1 MKKITINL
9 LITVSLLSVL
19 WIGGCNNGDGAT
31 PSTGGL
37 PDLILS
43 VDGHGVSPWPPL
55 TAQTAVIEVV
65 LENIGNE
72 PVDESFNIELYVDGN
87 LVRYWRFS
95 PVSAEEDPEHAH
107 NPLNPGGT
115 RIYGYDDVFSE
126 GHHTIRWVVD
136 GQDEVGENDEGNNEL
151 EFTAIWQHPPDLV
164 VEDIWPV
171 GAASGGQQSTWMI
184 RVTNIGQG
192 AVTIPFLTTLW
203 PEGIAGGAQE
213 NFWTQSLDA
222 GQSVTFETT
231 QAFRS
236 SGGLQLTV
244 TVDPNNSVPEVLPDG
259 EKNNVLIKQFELNPV
274 DLQIENVIVSPQEPR
289 SCDLIIFSFR
299 VRNIGDG
306 IASQPFKVKVFPG
319 VVNEGLTQPVL
330 LTVNALNAGQA
341 VDLQH
346 TVRLTEGDYQVQIE
360 ADFPDPDVVYFEPD
374 RNNNV
379 DVRQLHVRESFDG
392 LSICFGESIYIN
404 PTDPADSARDQDGD
418 MLKDDLENQLANGFR
433 PYFKF
438 DDAEAARRPFE
449 PVTLFQAK
457 PMGCTGSGCGGKTE
471 VWIRWAFMFQWDGGY
486 GPDSYCLDEH
496 MGDNDIATYI
506 FTSSDG
512 GYSWELTSV
521 SVGGG
526 EYALTW
532 PKGYQKE
539 AYLGPRVV
547 PVMTS
552 VNLEIYSGHH
562 PVIYMSAHK
571 HHMYFDTSYDHK
583 DSYYSS
589 VPINPCNDDVNGK
602 GAAFLSDLHSVF
614 GDHRFNNVG
623 EPGKHP
629 SDYFVNCMSQFQ
641 ATVIGRVVDVGDKEC
656 NYDYYSAWG
665 TSDFYEVGPNAEI
678 WLQP

>member
-1 MKKITINL
+1 MKNVTLFVLMTIL
-9 LITVSLLSVL
+9 LAGI
-19 WIGGCNNGDGAT
+19 IGIGACNNGDGAA
-31 PSTGGL
+31 GGL
-37 PDLILS
+37 PDLI
-43 VDGHGVSPWPPL
+43 VTVEGQGISPWPPL
-55 TAQTAVIEVV
+55 TAQTAVTEAV

-72 PVDESFNIELYVDGN
+72 PVDESFDIELYIDGN
-87 LVRYWRFS
+87 LVRDWRFS
-95 PVSAEEDPEHAH
+95 PVSEEEDPEHAH
-107 NPLNPGGT
+107 NPLVPGGT

-126 GHHTIRWVVD
+126 GQHVVRWVVD
-136 GQDEVGENDEGNNEL
+136 GQDEIMEGDEGNNEL
-151 EFTAIWQHPPDLV
+151 EFTAVWQHPPDLI

-171 GAASGGQQSTWMI
+171 GAAAGGQQSTWMI

-192 AVTIPFLTTLW
+192 AATIPFQTTLW

-222 GQSVTFETT
+222 GDSATFETA

-244 TVDPNNSVPEVLPDG
+244 TVDPNNSVPEALPDG
-259 EKNNVLIKQFELNPV
+259 EKNNVLIKQFELEPV
-274 DLQIENVIVSPQEPR
+274 DLQVENVVVTPQNPR
-289 SCDLIIFSFR
+289 SCDLVTFSFR
-299 VRNIGDG
+299 VRNVGGG

-319 VVNEGLTQPVL
+319 VVNEELIQPIL
-330 LTVNALNAGQA
+330 LTVNALDPGQGI
-341 VDLQH
+341 DLEH
-346 TVRLTEGDYQVQIE
+346 MLRLPEGDHQVQIE
-360 ADFPDPDVVYFEPD
+360 ADFPDPNIVYFELD

-379 DVRQLHVRESFDG
+379 KVSQLHVREPFDG

-404 PTDPADSARDQDGD
+404 PTDPAASIRDRDGD
-418 MLKDDLENQLANGFR
+418 KLKDDLENQLANGFR

-438 DDAEAARRPFE
+438 DDAETARRPFE
-449 PVTLFQAK
+449 PITLFQVR
-457 PMGCTGSGCGGKTE
+457 PMGCTGSGCSGKTE

-486 GPDSYCLDEH
+486 GPDSYCYDDH
-496 MGDNDIATYI
+496 MGDNDKATYI
-506 FTSSDG
+506 FTSSEG
-512 GYSWELTSV
+512 GYSWELTEI

-526 EYALTW
+526 GETSLRW
-532 PKGYQKE
+532 PQGYQKP
-539 AYLGPRVV
+539 AYMGPRVV
-547 PVMTS
+547 PALIQ
-552 VNLEIYSGHH
+552 VNLEIFDAHH

-614 GDHRFNNVG
+614 GDHRYNNVG
-623 EPGKHP
+623 EPGKHQ
-629 SDYFVNCMSQFQ
+629 SEHFVNCMTQFP

-665 TSDFYEVGPNAEI
+665 ASNFYEVEPNAEI